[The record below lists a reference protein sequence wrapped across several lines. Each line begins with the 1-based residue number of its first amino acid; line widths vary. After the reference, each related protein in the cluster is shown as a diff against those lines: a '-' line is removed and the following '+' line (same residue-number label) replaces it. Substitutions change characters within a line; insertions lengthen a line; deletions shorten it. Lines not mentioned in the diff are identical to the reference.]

1 MPRLA
6 IVALFALLLAS
17 AASATLPQGARPDP
31 ALERRAAALSQ
42 QLRCVVCQNQTIAD
56 SQADLAVDLRRQV
69 REKLAQG
76 MSDQQVADYLVQ
88 RYGEFVLY
96 RPPLKASTFVLWFGP
111 VLLFG
116 GGLIAFAARLRAR
129 PSQGPSSDPMAV
141 ARAAALLK
149 NQEDAP

>member
-1 MPRLA
+1 MLRLVIA
-6 IVALFALLLAS
+6 GLFALLLAG
-17 AASATLPQGARPDP
+17 AASAAAPGGQPDP
-31 ALERRAAALSQ
+31 ELERRAAALSQ

-56 SQADLAVDLRRQV
+56 SQAELAVDLRRQV

-96 RPPLKASTFVLWFGP
+96 RPPLKASTIALWFGP
-111 VLLFG
+111 ALLLG
-116 GGLIAFAARLRAR
+116 GGLMAFAARLRAKPPQEPPPDR
-129 PSQGPSSDPMAV
+129 DEL

-149 NQEDAP
+149 NQGDEP